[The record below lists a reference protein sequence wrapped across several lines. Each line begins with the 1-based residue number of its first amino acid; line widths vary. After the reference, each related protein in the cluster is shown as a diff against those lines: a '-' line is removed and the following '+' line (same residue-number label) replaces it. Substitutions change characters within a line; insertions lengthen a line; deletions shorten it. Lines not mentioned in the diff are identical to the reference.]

1 MSTAGGRAGGERP
14 RPTGPALLRAE
25 ERFVEELAGLVAER
39 VAEWLGHEK
48 RGEEGYL
55 DAAAAARYLGTSRK
69 RVHDLTS
76 SRLLVP
82 DGHDGRRPLYL
93 RRSLDAYVRGGEGRR

>member
-1 MSTAGGRAGGERP
+1 MTPVHGRAAGERE
-14 RPTGPALLRAE
+14 RPTGLSLLRAD
-25 ERFVEELAGLVAER
+25 ERFVEELAGMVAELVAER
-39 VAEWLGHEK
+39 LGYEEH
-48 RGEEGYL
+48 GEEGYL

-76 SRLLVP
+76 ARLLRP

-93 RRSLDAYVRGGEGRR
+93 RRSLDAYVRGEGRR